1 MRKIILAVFILFCA
15 TSFASDK
22 SDKPEI
28 KADSVLVLKRERVL
42 QLLKDGKPFKI
53 YKIALGSQPQGAKT
67 QQGDNKTPEGK
78 YVIDSRNPQS
88 TFHLSLHVS
97 YPNVQDT
104 AKAKARH
111 VSAGGDIMIHGL
123 PKAYAWLGAAH
134 RAHDWTLGCIAVTN
148 PEIEEIWRLVPNGT
162 PIEIRP

>member
-1 MRKIILAVFILFCA
+1 MRKIVLAAFILFCA
-15 TSFASDK
+15 TALA
-22 SDKPEI
+22 SDKPEV
-28 KADSVLVLKRERVL
+28 KADSVLVLKKDRVL
-42 QLLKDGKPFKI
+42 QLLKDGKPFKT
-53 YKIALGSQPQGAKT
+53 YKIALGGQPVGAKS

-88 TFHLSLHVS
+88 IFHLSLHVS
-97 YPNVQDT
+97 YPNAQDS
-104 AKAKARH
+104 ASAKARH
-111 VSAGGDIMIHGL
+111 LSPGGDIMIHGL
-123 PKAYAWLGAAH
+123 PKAYAYLGAAH